1 MSRLEAYKEDLY
13 ELRFS
18 PMCKPA
24 GEVANAV
31 ADCLRHSDL
40 ARARN

>member
-24 GEVANAV
+24 GEDAV